1 MENNELEEMRAQLD
15 VLNKKLEGEAIVSET
30 MLSNATKKSVS
41 KMQRRLLI
49 RIIVAI
55 VLSPLVF
62 TFGGLWILIWCLGV
76 IALNLYVYLKTKKI
90 YAEPLDVADFTSQTH
105 KIIKT
110 YKRTRKIL
118 FIFFS
123 ASFLALGIFLLL
135 VTGFSAQA
143 FSRFFFIL
151 VFAIFSSVIYFVVE
165 EVFVKPDVELTL
177 EQVLHDLE
185 VQPNFFPG
193 GNT

>member
-123 ASFLALGIFLLL
+123 VSFLALGIFLLL

-185 VQPNFFPG
+185 IQPNEQA
-193 GNT
+193 

>member
-1 MENNELEEMRAQLD
+1 MENNELEEMRTQLD
-15 VLNKKLEGEAIVSET
+15 VLNKKLEVEAIVSET

-62 TFGGLWILIWCLGV
+62 TFGGPWFLIWCLGV

-90 YAEPLDVADFTSQTH
+90 HAEPLDMADFTAQTH
-105 KIIKT
+105 KTIKT

-123 ASFLALGIFLLL
+123 ASFLVAGIFLLL
-135 VTGFSAQA
+135 VTGFSALA
-143 FSRFFFIL
+143 FSRFFICL
-151 VFAIFSSVIYFVVE
+151 IVAIFSSVIYFVVE

-177 EQVLHDLE
+177 EQILHDLE
-185 VQPNFFPG
+185 VQDNEQA
-193 GNT
+193 

>member
-15 VLNKKLEGEAIVSET
+15 VLNKKLEGEAVVSET

-135 VTGFSAQA
+135 VTGFSALA

-185 VQPNFFPG
+185 VQPNEQA
-193 GNT
+193 

>member
-62 TFGGLWILIWCLGV
+62 TIGGLWILIWCLGV

-90 YAEPLDVADFTSQTH
+90 YAEPLDMAGFTTQTH

-110 YKRTRKIL
+110 YKRTRKTL

-123 ASFLALGIFLLL
+123 ASFFALGIFLLL

-143 FSRFFFIL
+143 FSRFFIIL
-151 VFAIFSSVIYFVVE
+151 IFAIFSSVIYFVVE

-185 VQPNFFPG
+185 VQPNEQA
-193 GNT
+193 

>member
-30 MLSNATKKSVS
+30 MLSNATKKSVL

-76 IALNLYVYLKTKKI
+76 IALNLYVYQKTKKI

>member
-90 YAEPLDVADFTSQTH
+90 YAEPLDMADFTSQTH

>member
-76 IALNLYVYLKTKKI
+76 IALNLYVYQKTKKI

-135 VTGFSAQA
+135 VTGFSALA
-143 FSRFFFIL
+143 FSKFFLIL
-151 VFAIFSSVIYFVVE
+151 IFAIFSSVIYFVVE

-185 VQPNFFPG
+185 VQPNEQA
-193 GNT
+193 

>member
-90 YAEPLDVADFTSQTH
+90 YAEPLDMAGFTTQTH

>member
-30 MLSNATKKSVS
+30 MLSNTTKKSVS

-76 IALNLYVYLKTKKI
+76 IALNLYVYQKTKKI
-90 YAEPLDVADFTSQTH
+90 YAEPLDVADFTTQTH

-143 FSRFFFIL
+143 FSRFFYIL
-151 VFAIFSSVIYFVVE
+151 IFAIFSSVIYFVVE

-185 VQPNFFPG
+185 VQPNEQA
-193 GNT
+193 

>member
-90 YAEPLDVADFTSQTH
+90 YAEPLDMAGFTTQTH

-143 FSRFFFIL
+143 FSRFFYIL
-151 VFAIFSSVIYFVVE
+151 IFAIFSSVIYFVVE

-185 VQPNFFPG
+185 VQPNEQA
-193 GNT
+193 

>member
-15 VLNKKLEGEAIVSET
+15 VLNKKLEGEAIVSEA

-62 TFGGLWILIWCLGV
+62 TIGGLWILIWCLGV

-90 YAEPLDVADFTSQTH
+90 YAEPLDMADFTAQTH

-123 ASFLALGIFLLL
+123 ASFLALGIYLLL
-135 VTGFSAQA
+135 MAGFSALA
-143 FSRFFFIL
+143 FSRFYLIL
-151 VFAIFSSVIYFVVE
+151 IFAIFSSVIYFVVE

-185 VQPNFFPG
+185 VQDNG
-193 GNT
+193 QA

>member
-15 VLNKKLEGEAIVSET
+15 VLNKKLDGEAIVSET

-90 YAEPLDVADFTSQTH
+90 YAEPLDMAGFTTQTH

-185 VQPNFFPG
+185 VQPNEQA
-193 GNT
+193 

>member
-193 GNT
+193 GTT

>member
-76 IALNLYVYLKTKKI
+76 IALNLYVYQKTKKI
-90 YAEPLDVADFTSQTH
+90 YAEPLDMAGFTTQTH

>member
-76 IALNLYVYLKTKKI
+76 IALNLYVYQKTKKI

-185 VQPNFFPG
+185 VQPNEQA
-193 GNT
+193 

>member
-90 YAEPLDVADFTSQTH
+90 YAEPLDMAGFTAQTH

-135 VTGFSAQA
+135 VTGFSALA
-143 FSRFFFIL
+143 FGRVFLIL
-151 VFAIFSSVIYFVVE
+151 IFAIFSSVIYFVVE

-185 VQPNFFPG
+185 VQPNEQA
-193 GNT
+193 

>member
-30 MLSNATKKSVS
+30 MLSNATKNSVS
-41 KMQRRLLI
+41 QMQRRLLI

-143 FSRFFFIL
+143 FSRFFYIL
-151 VFAIFSSVIYFVVE
+151 IFAIFSSVIYFVVE

-185 VQPNFFPG
+185 VQPNEQA
-193 GNT
+193 

>member
-123 ASFLALGIFLLL
+123 ASFLAM
-135 VTGFSAQA
+135 
-143 FSRFFFIL
+143 IL
-151 VFAIFSSVIYFVVE
+151 VMVS
-165 EVFVKPDVELTL
+165 P
-177 EQVLHDLE
+177 
-185 VQPNFFPG
+185 
-193 GNT
+193 

>member
-123 ASFLALGIFLLL
+123 ASFLALGIFLLF

>member
-135 VTGFSAQA
+135 VTGFSALA
-143 FSRFFFIL
+143 FSRVFLIL
-151 VFAIFSSVIYFVVE
+151 IFAIFSSVIYFVVE

-185 VQPNFFPG
+185 VQPNEQA
-193 GNT
+193 

>member
-30 MLSNATKKSVS
+30 MLSNTTKKSVS

-143 FSRFFFIL
+143 FSRFFLIL
-151 VFAIFSSVIYFVVE
+151 IFAIFISVIYFVVE

-185 VQPNFFPG
+185 VQPNEQA
-193 GNT
+193 

>member
-123 ASFLALGIFLLL
+123 SSFLALGIFLLL

-185 VQPNFFPG
+185 VQPNEQA
-193 GNT
+193 

>member
-90 YAEPLDVADFTSQTH
+90 YAKPLDMAGFTTQTH
-105 KIIKT
+105 KIIKA

-143 FSRFFFIL
+143 FSRFFLIL
-151 VFAIFSSVIYFVVE
+151 IFAIFSSVIYFVVE

-185 VQPNFFPG
+185 VQDNG
-193 GNT
+193 QT

>member
-15 VLNKKLEGEAIVSET
+15 VLNKKLDGEAIVSET
-30 MLSNATKKSVS
+30 MLSNATKNSVS
-41 KMQRRLLI
+41 QMQRRLLI

-90 YAEPLDVADFTSQTH
+90 YAEPLDMAGFTTQTH
-105 KIIKT
+105 KIIKA

-135 VTGFSAQA
+135 VTGFSALA
-143 FSRFFFIL
+143 FSKFFLIL
-151 VFAIFSSVIYFVVE
+151 FFATFSSVIYFVVE

-185 VQPNFFPG
+185 VQDNG
-193 GNT
+193 QT

>member
-76 IALNLYVYLKTKKI
+76 IALNLYVYQKTKKI

>member
-185 VQPNFFPG
+185 VQPNEQA
-193 GNT
+193 

>member
-15 VLNKKLEGEAIVSET
+15 VLNKKLEGEAIVSEA
-30 MLSNATKKSVS
+30 MLSNATKNSVS
-41 KMQRRLLI
+41 QMQRRLLI

-185 VQPNFFPG
+185 VQDNG
-193 GNT
+193 QT

>member
-185 VQPNFFPG
+185 IQPNEQA
-193 GNT
+193 

>member
-135 VTGFSAQA
+135 VTGFSALA
-143 FSRFFFIL
+143 FGRVFLIL
-151 VFAIFSSVIYFVVE
+151 IFAIFSSVIYFVVE

-185 VQPNFFPG
+185 VQPNEQA
-193 GNT
+193 

>member
-123 ASFLALGIFLLL
+123 VSFLALGIFLLL

-185 VQPNFFPG
+185 VQPNEQA
-193 GNT
+193 

>member
-90 YAEPLDVADFTSQTH
+90 YAEPLDVADFTTQTH

-135 VTGFSAQA
+135 VTGFSALA

-185 VQPNFFPG
+185 VQDNG
-193 GNT
+193 QT

>member
-135 VTGFSAQA
+135 VTGFSALA
-143 FSRFFFIL
+143 FSKFYLIL
-151 VFAIFSSVIYFVVE
+151 IFAIFSSVIYFVVE

-185 VQPNFFPG
+185 VQPNEQA
-193 GNT
+193 

>member
-49 RIIVAI
+49 RIILAI

-90 YAEPLDVADFTSQTH
+90 YAEPLDVADFTAQTH
-105 KIIKT
+105 KIIKA

-143 FSRFFFIL
+143 FSRFFLIL
-151 VFAIFSSVIYFVVE
+151 IFAIFSSVIYFVVE

-177 EQVLHDLE
+177 EQVLRDLE
-185 VQPNFFPG
+185 VQTNE
-193 GNT
+193 

>member
-90 YAEPLDVADFTSQTH
+90 YAEPLDMAGFTTQTH

-185 VQPNFFPG
+185 IQPNEQA
-193 GNT
+193 

>member
-30 MLSNATKKSVS
+30 MLSNATKKSLS

-49 RIIVAI
+49 RIILAI

-62 TFGGLWILIWCLGV
+62 TIGGLWILIWCLGV

-90 YAEPLDVADFTSQTH
+90 YAEPLDVAVFTAQTH

-143 FSRFFFIL
+143 FSRFFLIL
-151 VFAIFSSVIYFVVE
+151 IFAIFSSVIYFVVE

-185 VQPNFFPG
+185 VQPNEQA
-193 GNT
+193 

>member
-90 YAEPLDVADFTSQTH
+90 YAEPLDMADFTTQTH

-143 FSRFFFIL
+143 FSRFFIIL
-151 VFAIFSSVIYFVVE
+151 IFAIFSSVIYFVVE

-185 VQPNFFPG
+185 VQDNG
-193 GNT
+193 QT

>member
-90 YAEPLDVADFTSQTH
+90 YAEPLDMAGFTTQTH

-135 VTGFSAQA
+135 VTGFSALA
-143 FSRFFFIL
+143 FSRVFLIL
-151 VFAIFSSVIYFVVE
+151 IFAIFSSVIYFVVE

-177 EQVLHDLE
+177 EQILHDLE
-185 VQPNFFPG
+185 VQPNDQA
-193 GNT
+193 